1 MTTLMRI
8 GRDRRSGK
16 PVKCHARKERVL
28 LFGTRSADYIRAS
41 GQSGRIQRPNTWL
54 HPNASLKC
62 QIFPLHRGRRPYMAH
77 PKSGVRGA
85 SMSQKQ
91 VEKNRRAARAI
102 QSILE
107 MKDGLENRTSSKHL
121 EHFSF
126 GLNRILRRRIP
137 KRAELSESS
146 ASDSRRLAMTKALS
160 NDLRERVIREVDGG
174 ASARASADMFSVSPS
189 SAVKWVRR
197 WRDTG
202 SFAPSLTRG
211 HRRSPLVDHAEWLLG
226 LIAERADITLAEIL
240 CHARERSIVT
250 SISSLWRFFDAREI
264 SVKKKPSR
272 GGAVAP
278 RRGGGSRGVEART
291 GDA

>member
-1 MTTLMRI
+1 M
-8 GRDRRSGK
+8 S
-16 PVKCHARKERVL
+16 
-28 LFGTRSADYIRAS
+28 
-41 GQSGRIQRPNTWL
+41 
-54 HPNASLKC
+54 SL
-62 QIFPLHRGRRPYMAH
+62 
-77 PKSGVRGA
+77 VRGY
-85 SMSQKQ
+85 
-91 VEKNRRAARAI
+91 
-102 QSILE
+102 
-107 MKDGLENRTSSKHL
+107 SSPFGYL

-240 CHARERSIVT
+240 CHARERGIVT

-291 GDA
+291 GEA

>member
-1 MTTLMRI
+1 MVHGEVIIQLNPNLRAHHI
-8 GRDRRSGK
+8 FIPSRAISG
-16 PVKCHARKERVL
+16 
-28 LFGTRSADYIRAS
+28 AS
-41 GQSGRIQRPNTWL
+41 NL
-54 HPNASLKC
+54 
-62 QIFPLHRGRRPYMAH
+62 
-77 PKSGVRGA
+77 SGVQVIFLA
-85 SMSQKQ
+85 SRCDRLRPQ
-91 VEKNRRAARAI
+91 
-102 QSILE
+102 
-107 MKDGLENRTSSKHL
+107 L

-160 NDLRERVIREVDGG
+160 NDLRERVIREVEGG
-174 ASARASADMFSVSPS
+174 ASARALADMFSGSPS

-240 CHARERSIVT
+240 CHACERGIVT

-291 GDA
+291 GEA

>member
-1 MTTLMRI
+1 MFGAGRNDYAVFVDSARTKTL
-8 GRDRRSGK
+8 SGDDQ
-16 PVKCHARKERVL
+16 PDL
-28 LFGTRSADYIRAS
+28 LLLNQDNGE
-41 GQSGRIQRPNTWL
+41 NWL
-54 HPNASLKC
+54 G
-62 QIFPLHRGRRPYMAH
+62 FTGRRCPRKPSLEQIATCVYRKPYPAM
-77 PKSGVRGA
+77 
-85 SMSQKQ
+85 
-91 VEKNRRAARAI
+91 
-102 QSILE
+102 ILVLA
-107 MKDGLENRTSSKHL
+107 GL

-226 LIAERADITLAEIL
+226 LIAARADITLSEIL
-240 CHARERSIVT
+240 CHARAA
-250 SISSLWRFFDAREI
+250 IS
-264 SVKKKPSR
+264 PS
-272 GGAVAP
+272 
-278 RRGGGSRGVEART
+278 
-291 GDA
+291 

>member
-1 MTTLMRI
+1 MLK
-8 GRDRRSGK
+8 RRNRAT
-16 PVKCHARKERVL
+16 VNAVL
-28 LFGTRSADYIRAS
+28 SPQVQAPIELRA
-41 GQSGRIQRPNTWL
+41 
-54 HPNASLKC
+54 
-62 QIFPLHRGRRPYMAH
+62 
-77 PKSGVRGA
+77 
-85 SMSQKQ
+85 
-91 VEKNRRAARAI
+91 
-102 QSILE
+102 
-107 MKDGLENRTSSKHL
+107 
-121 EHFSF
+121 FSF

-240 CHARERSIVT
+240 WHARERGIVT

-264 SVKKKPSR
+264 SFKKKPSR
-272 GGAVAP
+272 GDQP
-278 RRGGGSRGVEART
+278 QQPFS
-291 GDA
+291 

>member
-1 MTTLMRI
+1 MTQRPDHGETSYKGSGRLIRRKALIAGCDSGI
-8 GRDRRSGK
+8 GRAAAIAF
-16 PVKCHARKERVL
+16 AREAV
-28 LFGTRSADYIRAS
+28 D
-41 GQSGRIQRPNTWL
+41 
-54 HPNASLKC
+54 
-62 QIFPLHRGRRPYMAH
+62 
-77 PKSGVRGA
+77 
-85 SMSQKQ
+85 
-91 VEKNRRAARAI
+91 
-102 QSILE
+102 
-107 MKDGLENRTSSKHL
+107 L

-240 CHARERSIVT
+240 CHARERGIVT

>member
-1 MTTLMRI
+1 MGGNRLRPP
-8 GRDRRSGK
+8 GKRSSG
-16 PVKCHARKERVL
+16 
-28 LFGTRSADYIRAS
+28 RSATIDHGRGTIKLLSGDNLIIDSAVFKAS
-41 GQSGRIQRPNTWL
+41 NLSANNKKWIG
-54 HPNASLKC
+54 
-62 QIFPLHRGRRPYMAH
+62 
-77 PKSGVRGA
+77 
-85 SMSQKQ
+85 
-91 VEKNRRAARAI
+91 
-102 QSILE
+102 
-107 MKDGLENRTSSKHL
+107 DL

-240 CHARERSIVT
+240 CHARERGIVT

>member
-1 MTTLMRI
+1 
-8 GRDRRSGK
+8 
-16 PVKCHARKERVL
+16 
-28 LFGTRSADYIRAS
+28 
-41 GQSGRIQRPNTWL
+41 
-54 HPNASLKC
+54 
-62 QIFPLHRGRRPYMAH
+62 
-77 PKSGVRGA
+77 
-85 SMSQKQ
+85 
-91 VEKNRRAARAI
+91 
-102 QSILE
+102 
-107 MKDGLENRTSSKHL
+107 
-121 EHFSF
+121 
-126 GLNRILRRRIP
+126 
-137 KRAELSESS
+137 
-146 ASDSRRLAMTKALS
+146 MTKALS

-240 CHARERSIVT
+240 CHARERGIVT

>member
-1 MTTLMRI
+1 MVLKPWD
-8 GRDRRSGK
+8 DR
-16 PVKCHARKERVL
+16 P
-28 LFGTRSADYIRAS
+28 
-41 GQSGRIQRPNTWL
+41 
-54 HPNASLKC
+54 
-62 QIFPLHRGRRPYMAH
+62 H
-77 PKSGVRGA
+77 PKRGDKNANTTYAAVGRALTQWEYLEAKLAELFSQLVGGEWPSDGAPYHPAVRAYG
-85 SMSQKQ
+85 SVLGS
-91 VEKNRRAARAI
+91 AAIRHQLPY
-102 QSILE
+102 QSVL
-107 MKDGLENRTSSKHL
+107 L

>member
-1 MTTLMRI
+1 MI
-8 GRDRRSGK
+8 
-16 PVKCHARKERVL
+16 
-28 LFGTRSADYIRAS
+28 
-41 GQSGRIQRPNTWL
+41 
-54 HPNASLKC
+54 
-62 QIFPLHRGRRPYMAH
+62 
-77 PKSGVRGA
+77 PKSGNRFSDKIMRNQRVLPNTTSDGYSGCLGCKLRPTTQERG
-85 SMSQKQ
+85 
-91 VEKNRRAARAI
+91 
-102 QSILE
+102 
-107 MKDGLENRTSSKHL
+107 DL

-240 CHARERSIVT
+240 CHARERGIVT

-264 SVKKKPSR
+264 SVKKKHSR
-272 GGAVAP
+272 GAAVAP

>member
-1 MTTLMRI
+1 MI
-8 GRDRRSGK
+8 GSPESWLHQQQLYPWHLHAGGGAAHSIKSGDAAPLVCGPERQSSAK
-16 PVKCHARKERVL
+16 RNKCHP
-28 LFGTRSADYIRAS
+28 GD
-41 GQSGRIQRPNTWL
+41 
-54 HPNASLKC
+54 
-62 QIFPLHRGRRPYMAH
+62 
-77 PKSGVRGA
+77 
-85 SMSQKQ
+85 
-91 VEKNRRAARAI
+91 
-102 QSILE
+102 
-107 MKDGLENRTSSKHL
+107 L

-264 SVKKKPSR
+264 SVKKS
-272 GGAVAP
+272 
-278 RRGGGSRGVEART
+278 
-291 GDA
+291 

>member
-1 MTTLMRI
+1 MGCHLTQGSLKSLSLPTTFQADDEGSI
-8 GRDRRSGK
+8 PFTRSS
-16 PVKCHARKERVL
+16 
-28 LFGTRSADYIRAS
+28 LFG
-41 GQSGRIQRPNTWL
+41 
-54 HPNASLKC
+54 
-62 QIFPLHRGRRPYMAH
+62 
-77 PKSGVRGA
+77 
-85 SMSQKQ
+85 
-91 VEKNRRAARAI
+91 
-102 QSILE
+102 
-107 MKDGLENRTSSKHL
+107 HL

-174 ASARASADMFSVSPS
+174 ASARASANMFSVSPS

-240 CHARERSIVT
+240 CHARERGIVT

>member
-1 MTTLMRI
+1 MHRWTRTQATAKLPP
-8 GRDRRSGK
+8 RRLPQLAAFAGVPRAMAKSVIPIFFSG
-16 PVKCHARKERVL
+16 L
-28 LFGTRSADYIRAS
+28 
-41 GQSGRIQRPNTWL
+41 
-54 HPNASLKC
+54 
-62 QIFPLHRGRRPYMAH
+62 
-77 PKSGVRGA
+77 
-85 SMSQKQ
+85 
-91 VEKNRRAARAI
+91 
-102 QSILE
+102 
-107 MKDGLENRTSSKHL
+107 L
-121 EHFSF
+121 EHFPF

-240 CHARERSIVT
+240 CHARERGLVT
-250 SISSLWRFFDAREI
+250 SISSLWRFYDAREI

-272 GGAVAP
+272 A
-278 RRGGGSRGVEART
+278 
-291 GDA
+291 